1 MNRSLNT
8 ISHEILTYWKKPYF
22 GAVPYLN
29 AMRELNSIND
39 NFYDDSA
46 RSVVMYFLA
55 NASTFR
61 GIEAKR
67 IKLELK
73 SMLNNKD

>member
-1 MNRSLNT
+1 MSRSLNT
-8 ISHEILTYWKKPYF
+8 ISHEILTYWTKPYF

-39 NFYDDSA
+39 NYYDDTA
-46 RSVVMYFLA
+46 RTIVMYFLA